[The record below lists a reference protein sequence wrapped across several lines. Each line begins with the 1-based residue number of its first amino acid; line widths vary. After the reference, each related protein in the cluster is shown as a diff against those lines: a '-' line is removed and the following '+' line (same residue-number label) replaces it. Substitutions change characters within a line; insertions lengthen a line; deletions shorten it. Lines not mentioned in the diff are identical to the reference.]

1 MALFYILRPSIFYIL
16 GPTAFSWGWCPKEWG
31 CSPPHSIRTVQI
43 PLPLSPLRICICWH
57 VIGFGQNRYNS
68 RGRKDKT
75 GAAVLGFL
83 DGNFFWQESDCSYLV
98 QPLLSARER
107 PLSCHVFSS
116 LKKQDLKWD
125 IKGWNQVSFGHQL
138 PLGQKLPHHEWASYK
153 SCSVLEAGDI
163 SLPTFRSVKQQIAQ
177 LENALK
183 EKSFTN
189 PTDQLFWNLTVTD
202 NGSQLQKKRKFL
214 GKRHCDPVIV

>member
-1 MALFYILRPSIFYIL
+1 MIHIIVGNGRSIETIN
-16 GPTAFSWGWCPKEWG
+16 WIK
-31 CSPPHSIRTVQI
+31 
-43 PLPLSPLRICICWH
+43 H
-57 VIGFGQNRYNS
+57 VIPNGSILHIETPNILHTETHSLLMRMVSKGVRLQSSPQHPYSSDPTSTLSSPNLYLLALHWFWAKQIKFEG
-68 RGRKDKT
+68 KDKT
-75 GAAVLGFL
+75 GAVVLGFL

-163 SLPTFRSVKQQIAQ
+163 SLPTFRSVKQ
-177 LENALK
+177 
-183 EKSFTN
+183 
-189 PTDQLFWNLTVTD
+189 
-202 NGSQLQKKRKFL
+202 
-214 GKRHCDPVIV
+214 